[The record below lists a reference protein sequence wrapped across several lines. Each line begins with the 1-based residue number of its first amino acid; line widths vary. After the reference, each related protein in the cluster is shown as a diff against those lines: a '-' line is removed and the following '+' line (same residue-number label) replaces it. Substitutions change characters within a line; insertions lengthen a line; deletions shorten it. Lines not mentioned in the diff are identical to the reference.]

1 MISKTKG
8 GLFVD
13 DRGYIKFVNNFD
25 FSEVK
30 RFYQVENHKKGFV
43 RAWHGHKKE
52 GKYVYVAKGSILLG
66 VVPLGDTS
74 DDPQKMTLS
83 SQDPTVVY
91 VPPGHYNGF
100 KTLEEDT
107 IVIFFSTSTL
117 EESRDDDIRM
127 EWDSLPNLDIWGDNW
142 R

>member
-66 VVPLGDTS
+66 VIPLEDTS
-74 DDPQKMTLS
+74 ICPQKVTLS
-83 SQDPTVVY
+83 SQDPSIVY

-100 KTLEEDT
+100 KTLEEET

-117 EESRDDDIRM
+117 EESGDDDIRM
-127 EWDSLPNLDIWGDNW
+127 GWDSLPNLDIWEDDW